1 MVFLVRFLLWRKN
14 MRDQHLRNLDTFEK
28 AEIVD
33 AYSVEEGLRS
43 SENIIFEKYI
53 QNGTDILDLG
63 VGAGRT
69 TPYLHAKAKRY
80 VGIDYSAAMIAACR
94 RKFPD
99 YEFKRMDVSNM
110 SSLGN
115 ESFDVIVFS
124 FNGLACLHPDE
135 MRLRCLAECSRVL
148 RAGGLF
154 LFSLPNPRSL
164 FIRPSRKDSSI
175 LQTLLGLLRSVKT
188 NFHRVTARVT
198 RSPFWRGSGYQWGEA
213 HGGLHMFQSVP
224 EQVAVELIRF
234 GFDLL
239 AVCHEDAPKLH
250 SPYISRWYDYAF
262 CKRRPSTVYN
272 PGNIGDRISA
282 INESYHQRRRSG
294 LQRSG

>member
-1 MVFLVRFLLWRKN
+1 MT
-14 MRDQHLRNLDTFEK
+14 DQHLHNLDTFEK
-28 AEIVD
+28 VETVD
-33 AYSVEEGLRS
+33 AYCVEEGLRS
-43 SENIIFEKYI
+43 SESIIFEKYI
-53 QNGTDILDLG
+53 KDGVDILDLG

-69 TPYLHAKAKRY
+69 TPSLHAKAKRY

-135 MRLRCLAECSRVL
+135 MRLRCLAECSRIL
-148 RAGGLF
+148 RAGGVF

-164 FIRPSRKDSSI
+164 IIRPSRKDSSI
-175 LQTLLGLLRSVKT
+175 LQTLLGLFRSVIT
-188 NFHRVTARVT
+188 NFHRVVVRVM
-198 RSPFWRGSGYQWGEA
+198 RPPFWRGCGYQWGEA

-224 EQVAVELIRF
+224 EQVVVELTRF

-239 AVCHEDAPKLH
+239 GVCHEDTPKLH

-262 CKRRPSTVYN
+262 CKRCPSTAYN
-272 PGNIGDRISA
+272 PRNIADRISA
-282 INESYHQRRRSG
+282 DQ
-294 LQRSG
+294 